1 MRQMNAQPTPS
12 SSDCEIFV
20 TAKTISKLL
29 AVSPRVTYM
38 WYAKG
43 IIPGYRIGKT
53 VRFLKS
59 EILKAIR
66 Q

>member
-1 MRQMNAQPTPS
+1 MNAHPTPS
-12 SSDCEIFV
+12 AADCESFE
-20 TAKTISKLL
+20 TAKTIAKLL
-29 AVSPRVTYM
+29 SVSQRVVYL

-43 IIPGYRIGKT
+43 LIPGYRIGKT

-66 Q
+66 E